1 MASSFLSSSN
11 CKWKYDVFLSFRGE
25 DTRKNF
31 TDHLYAAL
39 DQKGIFTFRDD
50 EELERGKEISSEL
63 LSAIEKSMISIIILP
78 KNYVSST
85 WCLEELAKIV
95 ECIQEKQHTAL
106 PIFYYV
112 NPSDVRNQTG
122 DFKKAFDKHEES
134 FRENKQKVE
143 RWRSAVTQISNL
155 SGLHLQDSHESE
167 IIQTIVNMI
176 SQKLDT
182 PFPINVPKDLVGV
195 ESRVE
200 ELIKYLKPLSN
211 NVRFIGILGMGGIG
225 KTTLARVV
233 YDWLSDQYE
242 GSCFL
247 ANVREVS
254 QNKVLICLQEQLL
267 SEVLFRKKSNIWDV
281 QKGIQLIIRGLR
293 RKKVLLVL
301 DDVDKQEQL
310 KALAAAPDWF
320 VSGSRIIITTRDE
333 HLLIRHGVQYI
344 YNVGGLDHDEANKL
358 LQMKAFKHKQPTHE
372 HFVMSK
378 HVINY
383 TQGLPL
389 ALVVVGSFLCDR
401 SVDKWKSALDRLK
414 EHPDEEI
421 LRVLRISYDGLKITE
436 KQIFLDI
443 ACFLKG
449 KDKG

>member
-39 DQKGIFTFRDD
+39 DQKGIFAFRDD

-63 LSAIEKSMISIIILP
+63 LSAIEKSMISIIILS

-95 ECIQEKQHTAL
+95 ECIEEKQHTAL

-143 RWRSAVTQISNL
+143 
-155 SGLHLQDSHESE
+155 SHESE

-176 SQKLDT
+176 SRKLDT

-200 ELIKYLKPLSN
+200 KLIKYLKPLSN
-211 NVRFIGILGMGGIG
+211 NVRFIGIVGMGGIG

-254 QNKVLICLQEQLL
+254 QNRGLICLQEQLL
-267 SEVLFRKKSNIWDV
+267 SEVLFRKKSNILDV
-281 QKGIQLIIRGLR
+281 QKGIQLIIRGLH

-301 DDVDKQEQL
+301 DDVDNKKQL

-333 HLLIRHGVQYI
+333 HLLVPWSPI
-344 YNVGGLDHDEANKL
+344 YYKVGGLDHDEANEL

-372 HFVMSK
+372 HFEMSK
-378 HVINY
+378 HVHKLHTRPSVSCCIC
-383 TQGLPL
+383 
-389 ALVVVGSFLCDR
+389 GSFLCDR

-414 EHPDEEI
+414 EHPD
-421 LRVLRISYDGLKITE
+421 K
-436 KQIFLDI
+436 KF
-443 ACFLKG
+443 
-449 KDKG
+449 